1 MNGQLRRQEGIGIG
15 GILLLV
21 LLYIILN
28 PIPGPIDDAVVAAL
42 GGYNTVKRV

>member
-1 MNGQLRRQEGIGIG
+1 MNGQLQRPEGIGIG
-15 GILLLV
+15 RIVLLV

-42 GGYNTVKRV
+42 GGYHAVKRL